1 MQSPTDTAS
10 DADLLARGRRGDAEA
25 FAAFYRRHE
34 RLVLGWLMG
43 QTRDPALAADL
54 AAEAFAAAY
63 LSSDRFQPEVAP
75 AAAWLLGIARN
86 KLRSSL
92 RRRQVE
98 DRAQRQL
105 GVERLAL
112 DDEDLARVE
121 ACDGTVLQLLEEL
134 PPEQQEA
141 VRAHIVD
148 DESYADVAARLRT
161 SQAVVRKRVSRGLAV
176 LRRRLNQEASSP

>member
-1 MQSPTDTAS
+1 MHPPRPTVS

-54 AAEAFAAAY
+54 AAETFAAAY
-63 LSSDRFQPEVAP
+63 LGAERFRPDVAP

-86 KLRSSL
+86 KLRSSV
-92 RRRQVE
+92 RRRRIE
-98 DRAQRQL
+98 DGARRQL
-105 GVERLAL
+105 GIERLVL
-112 DDEDLARVE
+112 DDDELARVE
-121 ACDGTVLQLLEEL
+121 ACDGTLLRLLGEL
-134 PPEQQEA
+134 PADQQEA
-141 VRAHIVD
+141 VRAHVVD

-161 SQAVVRKRVSRGLAV
+161 SPAVVRKRVSRGLAV
-176 LRRRLNQEASSP
+176 LRRRLTQEASSP